1 MKENSSFPKLIYMDG
16 LRASDATFNQYRVSK
31 NLDDAEQLRNLKK
44 KDVLIVENSALMRGR
59 DYRTEEPEGI
69 SMLLGKQFT
78 SKRARD

>member
-1 MKENSSFPKLIYMDG
+1 M
-16 LRASDATFNQYRVSK
+16 K
-31 NLDDAEQLRNLKK
+31 NLDNAEKLRNLKK

>member
-1 MKENSSFPKLIYMDG
+1 MKENSSFPKFIYMDG
-16 LRASDATFNQYRVSK
+16 LHASDAMFHSYRVLK
-31 NLDDAEQLRNLKK
+31 NLDDAEKLRNLKK

-69 SMLLGKQFT
+69 SLLLGKQFT